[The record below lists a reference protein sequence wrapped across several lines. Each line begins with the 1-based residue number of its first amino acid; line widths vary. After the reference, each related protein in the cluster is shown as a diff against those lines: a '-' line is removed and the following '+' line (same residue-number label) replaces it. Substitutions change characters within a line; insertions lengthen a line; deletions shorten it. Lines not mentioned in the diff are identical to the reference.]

1 MDATREGVPE
11 QDQDTTEEQPAIIP
25 GSPGAR
31 RLDAMDMISKSRTA
45 ALEMEIGESV
55 TDEPQQEAADEPRD
69 EPRDE
74 PDSEKEAEPEG
85 QIDKQLAQD
94 EFLDPSMFGR
104 KVRMKVDGQEVVVP
118 LEQVLRTAQ
127 KSEAADLRLQRAT
140 ELLRA
145 AQSRAEETT
154 GSIEPSAKPGP
165 SQDETVMAQLKAAV
179 DAIFA
184 GDDNAATEALAQVLA
199 KQQQPAAPQ
208 VDPDKIADV
217 VAQRLDERS
226 ALDRFLD
233 AYPRIRSNPW
243 LQAAADAALAHFQS
257 EGKPFG
263 EALDAAGKAVYLQFG
278 YEQERAEKKGPEPT
292 TTRRETLER
301 RKAGMDIP
309 TGRTVSTAATQVSP
323 ESSEAQRSLTI
334 SEMAAARRGEI
345 RPRG

>member
-31 RLDAMDMISKSRTA
+31 RLEAMDMISKSRTA
-45 ALEMEIGESV
+45 ELEQEIGESV
-55 TDEPQQEAADEPRD
+55 ADEPQQEATD

-94 EFLDPSMFGR
+94 EFIDPSMLNR
-104 KVRMKVDGQEVVVP
+104 KVKLKVDGQEVVVP

-127 KSEAADLRLQRAT
+127 KAEAADARLQRAT
-140 ELLRA
+140 ELLRE
-145 AQSRAEETT
+145 AQARAGETT
-154 GSIEPSAKPGP
+154 GKVETSAKSDPSA
-165 SQDETVMAQLKAAV
+165 QDETVKTGLKAAV

-278 YEQERAEKKGPEPT
+278 YEQERAEKKEPEPT

>member
-1 MDATREGVPE
+1 MDATREGVAE
-11 QDQDTTEEQPAIIP
+11 QDKTADTAENENPIVP

-31 RLDAMDMISKSRTA
+31 RLEAMDMIGKSRTA
-45 ALEMEIGESV
+45 ALEQEIGESV
-55 TDEPQQEAADEPRD
+55 TDEPKQEAADEPAD
-69 EPRDE
+69 EPE
-74 PDSEKEAEPEG
+74 PEKEAEPEG
-85 QIDKQLAQD
+85 QVDKQLAQD
-94 EFLDPSMFGR
+94 EYLDPSMLNR
-104 KVRMKVDGQEVVVP
+104 KVKLKVDGQEVVVP

-127 KSEAADLRLQRAT
+127 KAEAADLRLQRAT
-140 ELLRA
+140 ELLRE
-145 AQSRAEETT
+145 AQARAGETT
-154 GSIEPSAKPGP
+154 GKVETSAKSDPSA
-165 SQDETVMAQLKAAV
+165 QDETVKTGLKAAV

-309 TGRTVSTAATQVSP
+309 TGRTVSAASTQASP
-323 ESSEAQRSLTI
+323 ESSEPQRSLTI
-334 SEMAAARRGEI
+334 AEMAAARRGDI
-345 RPRG
+345 RQRG

>member
-55 TDEPQQEAADEPRD
+55 TDEPQQEATD

-94 EFLDPSMFGR
+94 EFLDPSMLNR
-104 KVRMKVDGQEVVVP
+104 KVKLKVNGQEVVVP

-127 KSEAADLRLQRAT
+127 KAEAADARLQRAT
-140 ELLRA
+140 ELLRE
-145 AQSRAEETT
+145 AQARAGETT
-154 GSIEPSAKPGP
+154 GKVETSAKSDPSA
-165 SQDETVMAQLKAAV
+165 QDETVKTGLKAAV

-278 YEQERAEKKGPEPT
+278 YEQERAAPKEPEPT